1 MSNSGEQAK
10 NKSRMGLGFLTGMIG
25 AYIFSDGFVRI
36 AYWLGLYEL
45 GTTTNIGYLVSIFT
59 GLVTGILTVYV
70 SKQRQLRILLF
81 VVGTL
86 LVMDHIAFFSNSD
99 FSLAR
104 MINRMMI
111 DFSVLVGGFLFY
123 KLFGNS
129 ISKPPE
135 PAT

>member
-1 MSNSGEQAK
+1 MTNNGVEAK
-10 NKSRMGLGFLTGMIG
+10 NKSRMGLGFLAGMIG
-25 AYIFSDGFVRI
+25 AYIFSDGLVRV
-36 AYWLGLYEL
+36 AYWLGIYEL

-59 GLVTGILTVYV
+59 GLVTGFLTVII

-86 LVMDHIAFFSNSD
+86 LVMDNIAFFSNSN

-111 DFSVLVGGFLFY
+111 DFSLLIGGLLTYFLVI
-123 KLFGNS
+123 KVRV
-129 ISKPPE
+129 K
-135 PAT
+135 

>member
-1 MSNSGEQAK
+1 MEPK
-10 NKSRMGLGFLTGMIG
+10 EKSRMGFGFLVGMLG
-25 AYIFSDGFVRI
+25 AYIIVEGFVKL

-45 GTTTNIGYLVSIFT
+45 TSATNMNYLVSIFS

-86 LVMDHIAFFSNSD
+86 LLMDHIAFFSNTD

-111 DFSVLVGGFLFY
+111 DFSVLIGGFFTY
-123 KLFGNS
+123 KVIGNKDHS
-129 ISKPPE
+129 NLENEIK
-135 PAT
+135 

>member
-1 MSNSGEQAK
+1 
-10 NKSRMGLGFLTGMIG
+10 MGLGFLAGMIG

-36 AYWLGLYEL
+36 AYWLGIYEL
-45 GTTTNIGYLVSIFT
+45 GSATNIGYLVSIFT
-59 GLVTGILTVYV
+59 GLVTGILTVYI
-70 SKQRQLRILLF
+70 SKNRQLRILLF

-111 DFSVLVGGFLFY
+111 DFSALIGGFLFY
-123 KLFGNS
+123 KLFGNPP
-129 ISKPPE
+129 SKTQE
-135 PAT
+135 STTL

>member
-1 MSNSGEQAK
+1 MSKSGEEAK
-10 NKSRMGLGFLTGMIG
+10 NKSRMGLGFLAGMIG

-36 AYWLGLYEL
+36 AYWLGIYEL

-59 GLVTGILTVYV
+59 GLVTGILTVYI
-70 SKQRQLRILLF
+70 SKRRQLRILLF

-111 DFSVLVGGFLFY
+111 DFSALIGGFIFY

-129 ISKPPE
+129 DSGIESS
-135 PAT
+135 

>member
-1 MSNSGEQAK
+1 MTNSGEQAK
-10 NKSRMGLGFLTGMIG
+10 NKSRMGLGFLAGMLG

-45 GTTTNIGYLVSIFT
+45 GTPTNIGYLVSIFT
-59 GLVTGILTVYV
+59 GLLTGILTVYI

-111 DFSVLVGGFLFY
+111 DFSTLIGGLLFY

-129 ISKPPE
+129 IPKSSE